1 MYNSRLL
8 TNKADN
14 SLLITKVYM
23 SARTRSRM
31 QILYESENKQ
41 MIKLLPLCQGAEM
54 KLRSAENIRR
64 H

>member
-1 MYNSRLL
+1 MYNSPLL
-8 TNKADN
+8 TNEADN

-41 MIKLLPLCQGAEM
+41 MIKLFPLCQAAEM
-54 KLRSAENIRR
+54 KLRSAENIWR